1 MKITRKLKRISLC
14 YRDLKTVSIISRAE
28 KLLERYPNKEVYIL
42 KALKKILE
50 KTTNNFE
57 RRMLINILNE
67 KINKIS

>member
-1 MKITRKLKRISLC
+1 MEVTRKLKRISLH

-28 KLLERYPNKEVYIL
+28 QLLEKYPNKEVYIL
-42 KALKKILE
+42 NGLKKILE
-50 KTTNNFE
+50 KIINNFE

>member
-42 KALKKILE
+42 NGLKKILE